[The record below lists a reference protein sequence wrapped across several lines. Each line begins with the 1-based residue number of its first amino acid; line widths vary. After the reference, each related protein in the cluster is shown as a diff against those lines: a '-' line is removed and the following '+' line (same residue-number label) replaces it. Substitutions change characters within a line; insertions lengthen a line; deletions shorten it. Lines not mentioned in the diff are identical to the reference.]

1 MLGIW
6 YPVHKRIP
14 MSQVTK
20 DVGKRIRELRT
31 GKSLTQ
37 EVLAD
42 RTGLTPKFIS
52 EVECGKTNPSLR
64 TLEKIAGVLKVGI
77 PDLLSHAPKPKIQT
91 SRKDKLVEEV
101 IRLVR
106 GKSPQKVKL
115 LLKGL
120 KAALK

>member
-1 MLGIW
+1 MW

-14 MSQVTK
+14 MSQLIK

-37 EVLAD
+37 EGLAD

-77 PDLLSHAPKPKIQT
+77 PDLLSRAPKPKIQT
-91 SRKDKLVEEV
+91 SRKDELVEDV
-101 IRLVR
+101 VRLVR

-115 LLKGL
+115 LLKAL